1 MTKKGDVCSNIMSHI
16 FIVSNFLTETEADAI
31 YDRVLVK
38 EPEWMALGPHDY
50 AGVKGDKLTGR
61 FKYYNGLDDEIIG
74 SILVP
79 KLRTMFGRNRWV
91 QCWFNT
97 FREGDC
103 ITKHIHND
111 PSKPHHARPKSFT
124 CGNLFLGGDE
134 ATGTIYD
141 GINYENKKGRLLIF
155 RDDIPHWS
163 KPYTGKDVRIT
174 MACDIHDHKLNNNMR
189 KLN

>member
-16 FIVSNFLTETEADAI
+16 FVVSNFLTETEADAI

-61 FKYYNGLDDEIIG
+61 FKYYNGLDDELIG

-141 GINYENKKGRLLIF
+141 GINYDNKKGRLLIF

-163 KPYTGKDVRIT
+163 EPYTGKDVRIT
-174 MACDIHDHKLNNNMR
+174 MACDVHDHKLNNNMR

>member
-174 MACDIHDHKLNNNMR
+174 MACDVHDHKLNNNMR

>member
-174 MACDIHDHKLNNNMR
+174 MSCDIHDHKLNNNMR

>member
-50 AGVKGDKLTGR
+50 AGVKGDRLTGR

>member
-1 MTKKGDVCSNIMSHI
+1 MTKKGDVSSNIMSHI

-163 KPYTGKDVRIT
+163 KPYTGKAVRIT

>member
-16 FIVSNFLTETEADAI
+16 FVVSNFLTETEADAI

-61 FKYYNGLDDEIIG
+61 FKYYNGLDDELIG

-141 GINYENKKGRLLIF
+141 GINYDNKKGRLLIF

-163 KPYTGKDVRIT
+163 EPYTGKDVRIT
-174 MACDIHDHKLNNNMR
+174 MACDVHDHKLNNNMK

>member
-111 PSKPHHARPKSFT
+111 PSKPHLARPKSFT

>member
-61 FKYYNGLDDEIIG
+61 FKYYNGLDDDIIG

-174 MACDIHDHKLNNNMR
+174 MACDVHDHKLNNNMR